1 MVGDAARVIAPL
13 AGDGIGM
20 ALQGAQLLGRL
31 LEEERREAWR
41 TGILEERYRREWQSL
56 FAQRLRAARLFQ
68 HVMLS
73 TNARRIGSFV
83 LARAPSLLRLALAIT
98 RGRSGPG

>member
-31 LEEERREAWR
+31 LERERQTARGHEALERSYRSGWDDLFKSRVR
-41 TGILEERYRREWQSL
+41 TAHFLQQILFSPQMRRMVSSL
-56 FAQRLRAARLFQ
+56 L
-68 HVMLS
+68 
-73 TNARRIGSFV
+73 TW
-83 LARAPSLLRLALAIT
+83 APSLLGMAVRMT
-98 RGRSGPG
+98 REER